1 MLRTRSCG
9 VTNRVESVASLTAK
23 GPRAAVVCDRSE
35 LWLRALVRVLTAIEV
50 SVSATTTSVEG
61 AIKLVEE
68 RRPNLLVAGIDD
80 DATSADD
87 MQSIQ
92 RAREK
97 VADLHVVVWS
107 TVDDPRAVNA
117 AFAAGADGYVLK
129 TARPDDL
136 TVAIRQV
143 FERSIYLAKEGSL
156 PDQARQAA
164 SESRAVKLT
173 PREREILQLVA
184 EGHSNAQLASMLWV
198 SHETVKFHLS
208 NIYEKLEVRNRTE
221 ATRWAHV
228 HGVAVMSPPGAG

>member
-1 MLRTRSCG
+1 MTAGGLR
-9 VTNRVESVASLTAK
+9 V
-23 GPRAAVVCDRSE
+23 AVVCDRSE
-35 LWLRALVRVLTAIEV
+35 LWLRALVRVLSAIDV
-50 SVSATTTSVEG
+50 SVGATTTSVEE
-61 AIKLVEE
+61 AIKLVEA
-68 RRPNLLVAGIDD
+68 RRPNLLVVGIDND
-80 DATSADD
+80 PTSPDD
-87 MQSIQ
+87 MQRIQ

-97 VADLHVVVWS
+97 VADLHIVVWS
-107 TVDDPRAVNA
+107 TVDDPGAVNA

-143 FERSIYLAKEGSL
+143 FERSIYLAKEWSL
-156 PDQARQAA
+156 PDPARQAT

-184 EGHSNAQLASMLWV
+184 EGYSNAQLARMLWV

-228 HGVAVMSPPGAG
+228 HGVALMHPSPPGAS

>member
-1 MLRTRSCG
+1 M
-9 VTNRVESVASLTAK
+9 TAR
-23 GPRAAVVCDRSE
+23 GPRVAVVCDRSE
-35 LWLRALVRVLTAIEV
+35 LWLRALVRVLTAIDV
-50 SVSATTTSVEG
+50 SVSGTTTSVEG

-80 DATSADD
+80 DATSSDD

-143 FERSIYLAKEGSL
+143 FERSIYLAKEGPL

-164 SESRAVKLT
+164 SESSAVNLT

-221 ATRWAHV
+221 ATRWAYV
-228 HGVAVMSPPGAG
+228 HGVALMHSSPPGAG

>member
-1 MLRTRSCG
+1 
-9 VTNRVESVASLTAK
+9 
-23 GPRAAVVCDRSE
+23 
-35 LWLRALVRVLTAIEV
+35 
-50 SVSATTTSVEG
+50 
-61 AIKLVEE
+61 
-68 RRPNLLVAGIDD
+68 
-80 DATSADD
+80 

-164 SESRAVKLT
+164 SESSAVKLT

-208 NIYEKLEVRNRTE
+208 NIYEKLEVTKPHRSDSVGPCPWCGCDVAAGRWLSCLAGRAPRVLPVLRSSLQRTLRVTCAPQKGSIVTERFPPFRGENRS
-221 ATRWAHV
+221 APYDRLRLCRHGRRWTKHV
-228 HGVAVMSPPGAG
+228 SSSRITTAASPMSCDSP

>member
-1 MLRTRSCG
+1 
-9 VTNRVESVASLTAK
+9 VTAR

-35 LWLRALVRVLTAIEV
+35 LWLRALVQVLTAIDV
-50 SVSATTTSVEG
+50 SVSATTTSVEE
-61 AIKLVEE
+61 AITLVGE
-68 RRPNLLVAGIDD
+68 RRPNLLLAGIDD
-80 DATSADD
+80 DPTGAGDIKW
-87 MQSIQ
+87 IQ

-97 VADLHVVVWS
+97 APDLHVVVWS
-107 TVDDPRAVNA
+107 TVDDPLAVEA
-117 AFAAGADGYVLK
+117 AFAAGVDGYVLK

-143 FERSIYLAKEGSL
+143 FERSIYLAQERPR
-156 PDQARQAA
+156 PDQARQAT
-164 SESRAVKLT
+164 SESNAVKLT

-184 EGHSNAQLASMLWV
+184 EGYSNAQLARMLWV

-228 HGVAVMSPPGAG
+228 HGVALMHPLPPGAS